1 METIQKNCQSCGMPM
16 RRDVQGGGTRS
27 DGSKS
32 LMFCSHCYQA
42 GKFTQP
48 NLTVD
53 EMKLLVKGKLKEF
66 GIPGIVS
73 GVFTRNIPKLARWK
87 IHS

>member
-1 METIQKNCQSCGMPM
+1 MVMNNRP
-16 RRDVQGGGTRS
+16 
-27 DGSKS
+27 
-32 LMFCSHCYQA
+32 A
-42 GKFTQP
+42 GRQ
-48 NLTVD
+48 VD